1 MNRIIYLDH
10 AATTTVSKQ
19 VLDSMIPYFSEQYG
33 NPGTIYSVGVAAKSA
48 VNKSRDSIAD
58 TLCCNSSEIY
68 FTSGGTESDNWA
80 IKSVARMYANK
91 GKHIITSKIE
101 HHAVLNTC
109 EYLKQYGFEITYL
122 NVDEN
127 GFVSLKELEEAIRP
141 DTILISI
148 MAANNEIGTIQPI
161 EEIGTIAHKH
171 GVLFHTDAVQ
181 AYGQIPISVKECH
194 IDLLSASGHK
204 LKGPKGVGFLYVNS
218 IVKLGALLHGGQQ
231 ERYRRAGT
239 ENVPA
244 IVGLATASRNAYTTI
259 RERKSAVTQLREYLI
274 ENVLSRIPD
283 VTLNGDR
290 NHRLPGNVNFCFEKV
305 NGESMLIMLDME
317 GICAS
322 SGAACASGSLD
333 ASHVLLAIGMS
344 KEKAKSSLRF
354 SLDDTN
360 TKEEIDIVV
369 DKLEQIVKKLRG

>member
-48 VNKSRDSIAD
+48 VNKSRASIAD

-290 NHRLPGNVNFCFEKV
+290 NHRLLGNANFCFEKV